1 MSNVLTVGR
10 VVASYR
16 SPQTLQGISS
26 FPCSSPFLCKT
37 YELRVIYVWIIAT
50 INVRYLSHAFVEFDI
65 APLIVT
71 NAVIEVVQITSD
83 EA

>member
-1 MSNVLTVGR
+1 M
-10 VVASYR
+10 
-16 SPQTLQGISS
+16 
-26 FPCSSPFLCKT
+26 
-37 YELRVIYVWIIAT
+37 
-50 INVRYLSHAFVEFDI
+50 NVRYLSHAFVEFDI

>member
-16 SPQTLQGISS
+16 SPQTLQGSSS
-26 FPCSSPFLCKT
+26 FPCSSPFLF
-37 YELRVIYVWIIAT
+37 YVWIIAT
-50 INVRYLSHAFVEFDI
+50 MNVRYLSHAFVEFDI